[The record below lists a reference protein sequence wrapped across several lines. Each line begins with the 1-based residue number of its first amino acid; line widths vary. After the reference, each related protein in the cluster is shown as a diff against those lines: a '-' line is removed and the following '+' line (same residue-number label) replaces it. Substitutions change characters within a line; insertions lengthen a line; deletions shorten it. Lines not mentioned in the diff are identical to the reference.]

1 MDYKRNSSHGRAKCF
16 HCLLSPVTD
25 DPIFVGINGLFTKG
39 LEGDT
44 DENKNNSIPYP
55 CHITNRFEC
64 PY

>member
-25 DPIFVGINGLFTKG
+25 DPIFVGVNGLFTKG

-44 DENKNNSIPYP
+44 MKTRTFYTVSLSYNQQI
-55 CHITNRFEC
+55 
-64 PY
+64 